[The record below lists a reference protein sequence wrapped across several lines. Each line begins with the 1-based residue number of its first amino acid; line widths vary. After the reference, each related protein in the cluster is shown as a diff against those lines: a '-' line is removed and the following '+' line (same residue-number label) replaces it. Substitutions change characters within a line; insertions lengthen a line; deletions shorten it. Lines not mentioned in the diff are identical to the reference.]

1 MGKVR
6 NIILWAM
13 ALTCWRASAQ
23 HTPLT
28 SQYLFNGLLINPAY
42 AGSRDAFAAN
52 LTWRQQWVGFQG
64 APVTQVLSLHSPIKS
79 SRVAL
84 GLLLVNDRIGV
95 SRETGFLT
103 NYAYRI
109 PFRRGK
115 LQFGIGAGI
124 SLLQADW
131 TSLAIQDRNDVQFA
145 SDTRGSVRPNFST
158 GVFYYKKLFYIG
170 ASMPFIMS
178 HHFDAERQTWTIGT
192 ESAHQQPMITGGY
205 IWKMSRELKLKPSTL
220 IRYQAA
226 AGVQADLSANLI
238 INDRIWTGVSY
249 RSNDAVVGSFEVLPT
264 PQWRLGYAYDLGISD
279 ITPYHQGTHELMLQ
293 YEFGKR
299 MNVRDPRYF

>member
-1 MGKVR
+1 MRSVRISLFSFALIMGCSAV
-6 NIILWAM
+6 
-13 ALTCWRASAQ
+13 AQ

-64 APVTQVLSLHSPIKS
+64 APTTQILSLHSPIKN
-79 SRVAL
+79 SRVAAGIL
-84 GLLLVNDRIGV
+84 VVNDKIGV
-95 SRETGFLT
+95 SRETGVLT

-115 LQFGIGAGI
+115 LQFGLGAGV
-124 SLLQADW
+124 SVVQADW
-131 TSLAIQDRNDVQFA
+131 TSLALQDRNDLQFT
-145 SDTRGSVRPNFST
+145 SDTRGSIRPNFST
-158 GVFYYKKLFYIG
+158 GVFYYNKQYFIG
-170 ASMPFIMS
+170 ASMPFFTS
-178 HHFDAERQTWTIGT
+178 HRFDAERQVWTIGT
-192 ESAHQQPMITGGY
+192 ARTQQQPMITGGY
-205 IWKMSRELKLKPSTL
+205 VWKMNREFTLKPSTL
-220 IRYQAA
+220 VRYKASE
-226 AGVQADLSANLI
+226 GLQADLSANLI
-238 INDRIWTGVSY
+238 IRDRIWTGLSY

-264 PQWRLGYAYDLGISD
+264 PQWRLGYAYDLGISN

-299 MNVRDPRYF
+299 LHVRDPRYF

>member
-1 MGKVR
+1 MVR
-6 NIILWAM
+6 MTIILA
-13 ALTCWRASAQ
+13 ALMGSCATLVAQ

-42 AGSRDAFAAN
+42 AGTRDAFAAN

-64 APVTQVLSLHSPIKS
+64 APVTQVLSLHSPIKR
-79 SRVAL
+79 SRVAA
-84 GLLLVNDRIGV
+84 GILLVNDRIGV
-95 SRETGFLT
+95 SRETGVLT

-115 LQFGIGAGI
+115 LQLGFGAGI
-124 SLLQADW
+124 SVLQADW
-131 TSLAIQDRNDVQFA
+131 TTLALQDRNDSQFA
-145 SDTRGSVRPNFST
+145 SDTRGAIRPNFST
-158 GVFYYKKLFYIG
+158 GVFYYKKLFFIG
-170 ASMPFIMS
+170 ASMPFVMS
-178 HHFDAERQTWTIGT
+178 HRFDSDRQVWTMST
-192 ESAHQQPMITGGY
+192 TQAQQQPMITGGY
-205 IWKMSRELKLKPSTL
+205 VWKMNREFKLKPSTL
-220 IRYQAA
+220 VRYQGAG
-226 AGVQADLSANLI
+226 GVQADISANLI
-238 INDRIWTGVSY
+238 IKDKIWTGLSY

-279 ITPYHQGTHELMLQ
+279 VTPYHQGTHELMLQ